1 MASSQN
7 RLLSQLS
14 WSSQKKQVTWT
25 NNLPLAI
32 REPPQSILW
41 KPRKSSDLFHI
52 LEKNSPDPFHGIFPP
67 IQKARPTTTWLVNE
81 LTICS
86 VQLVSSFKSP
96 YPSNPFPTAPG
107 GNGGNSSLLFIC
119 QARSASRS
127 WPCMGMWMLET
138 QTRTNRRKLQCSIAL
153 LLKHW
158 MIFYLLLRL
167 LCHIFL
173 KCKDLKLE
181 PWG

>member
-1 MASSQN
+1 MIELGILDILPRSRGVITKPLAVPTELIIS
-7 RLLSQLS
+7 
-14 WSSQKKQVTWT
+14 KKNKWHEQWT
-25 NNLPLAI
+25 NNLPPAI

-41 KPRKSSDLFHI
+41 KPRKTQTCFTSW
-52 LEKNSPDPFHGIFPP
+52 KKFPGSFSRNLAP
-67 IQKARPTTTWLVNE
+67 IQKAWPTTTWLVKD

-127 WPCMGMWMLET
+127 WPCMGMWMLES
-138 QTRTNRRKLQCSIAL
+138 N
-153 LLKHW
+153 
-158 MIFYLLLRL
+158 
-167 LCHIFL
+167 
-173 KCKDLKLE
+173 KDKT
-181 PWG
+181 P